1 MYICSS
7 SLVTRF
13 VRFDGG
19 DSLNESSEKGCSAKN
34 WVTENSINI
43 SITLSE
49 WTSELDIGCTHGHY
63 VLFTEITKSH
73 GVQFS
78 VPRDHIFSW
87 NKCQSIGLFK
97 ITRIMWKKSNFIFLY
112 QDLSGSEYTCPR
124 VNYSDIRVLLHAVE
138 LFEFPAFFAIMINL
152 VHSQNHQLVN

>member
-1 MYICSS
+1 MYICSF

-87 NKCQSIGLFK
+87 NKCQSICLVK
-97 ITRIMWKKSNFIFLY
+97 ITCIMWKKVTLFFFIKIY
-112 QDLSGSEYTCPR
+112 QVLSTCPR
-124 VNYSDIRVLLHAVE
+124 VNYSDIRVLLNAVE

-152 VHSQNHQLVN
+152 VHSQQNSLVN

>member
-1 MYICSS
+1 MHIV
-7 SLVTRF
+7 LLTRF

-49 WTSELDIGCTHGHY
+49 WKTELVIGCTNGHY

-87 NKCQSIGLFK
+87 NKCQSICLVK
-97 ITRIMWKKSNFIFLY
+97 ITCIMWKKVTLFFFIKIY
-112 QDLSGSEYTCPR
+112 QVLSIPVLGSIIAIYG
-124 VNYSDIRVLLHAVE
+124 YSSTR
-138 LFEFPAFFAIMINL
+138 
-152 VHSQNHQLVN
+152 